1 MASLDDLSGNFV
13 NEDSLL
19 SGLQSFQ
26 CALFGYALELRVLDR
41 KTVEFLTDRTC

>member
-1 MASLDDLSGNFV
+1 MASLDNLSGNLI
-13 NEDSLL
+13 NEDGLL

-26 CALFGYALELRVLDR
+26 RALFGYALELRVLDG